1 MTSPLKQTSS
11 FWGPIWEKLPLLN
24 NAYNQKNKETHFLA
38 ERLLWGTSSF
48 KDGAGETL
56 NPKYFEPEVVKT
68 FKTVGDCI
76 IEGKAVT
83 GEKVASLSEKGQGQ
97 FIDILS
103 AITRYLIKTKQTWN
117 DISKSVQG
125 PHHHGWSRMLSG
137 MKKSKDICRLVQF
150 DKHEQGPRNENEAR
164 WSETT
169 DIQTMTETRWDGVY
183 RNLAKMKCNLRI
195 RYQEWRIAWGRQE
208 LNRDKVHYQGCDSR
222 SAKCSYCNI
231 EMETE
236 YHLYTSCDITEVFWR
251 KARDWTYLN
260 WGVLPPLTLKCNRLF
275 GMEKERPDDLLN
287 IFYRNV
293 RYAIFRGRETRHQP
307 SFQLL
312 EGLMLDDLKRKYE
325 GDRLLKH
332 SENANEKLAIS
343 WYQKQLAGEPIAAVC

>member
-1 MTSPLKQTSS
+1 M
-11 FWGPIWEKLPLLN
+11 G
-24 NAYNQKNKETHFLA
+24 
-38 ERLLWGTSSF
+38 RLLWGTSSF
-48 KDGAGETL
+48 QDEAGETL
-56 NPKYFEPEVVKT
+56 NPRNFEPDIVKAL
-68 FKTVGDCI
+68 KTVGDCI
-76 IEGKAVT
+76 MEGKVKDY
-83 GEKVASLSEKGQGQ
+83 KVASLSEKSKGQ

-103 AITRYLIKTKQTWN
+103 AITRYLIKTKRTWD
-117 DISKSVQG
+117 DISEGAQG
-125 PHHHGWSRMLSG
+125 PHHQGWSRMLSE

-164 WSETT
+164 WSQTT
-169 DIQTMTETRWDGVY
+169 DIQTMTETRWNGVY
-183 RNLAKMKCNLRI
+183 RNLTKTECNLRI
-195 RYQEWRIAWGRQE
+195 RYEEWRIAWGRQE
-208 LNRDKVHYQGCDSR
+208 LNRDKVHYQGCDSQ
-222 SAKCSYCNI
+222 SAKCSYCHL

-236 YHLYTSCDITEVFWR
+236 YHLYTSCSMLELFWR

-260 WGVLPPLTLKCNRLF
+260 WGVLPPLSIKCSRLF

-325 GDRLLKH
+325 GDRLPKY
-332 SENANEKLAIS
+332 SENANEKLAVS